1 MDGPGE
7 PILEGGFDRWLE
19 VASGH
24 PRCAAELARF
34 PWRDRDVSAGLAWI
48 ERMVGVYPNLIANR
62 TGYLHTWLKERS
74 DESLSTERRV
84 ILERVIDLLATAG
97 DGHVSKL
104 QID

>member
-1 MDGPGE
+1 
-7 PILEGGFDRWLE
+7 
-19 VASGH
+19 
-24 PRCAAELARF
+24 
-34 PWRDRDVSAGLAWI
+34 
-48 ERMVGVYPNLIANR
+48 MVGVYPNLIANR